1 MLLLPSR
8 GANGMFIALDALNMP
23 FAHFRTGQNSCSAAH
38 SQTSHSWQPLT
49 SVEAATIV
57 EHMKKMWWIG
67 GAVVVVVLALLV
79 GPWAYGKFIAE
90 DDAPAAV
97 VSTEGAEA
105 ASGSIDGAW
114 TVVAGQGDNQTAAG
128 YTVHEI
134 LNGSS
139 VTVVGTT
146 GEVSGN
152 ATVDGEKLTAG
163 EVTVQVASIKTDSDR
178 RDSQFTGNVM
188 DTSTYPTATFT
199 MDSPVDLSSVPTDG
213 TTATVTVPGT
223 LTLKGQSK
231 PVSVDMTV
239 LHSGDT
245 LIASGSIP
253 VTWTDFGVQPP
264 SLGFVTVDGS
274 GSVDFLVSLDQS

>member
-1 MLLLPSR
+1 MITNGCRCGSPAVVVEHFHRVLP
-8 GANGMFIALDALNMP
+8 GP
-23 FAHFRTGQNSCSAAH
+23 
-38 SQTSHSWQPLT
+38 
-49 SVEAATIV
+49 ATIV
-57 EHMKKMWWIG
+57 EPMKKIWWIG

-97 VSTEGAEA
+97 VSTESAEA
-105 ASGSIDGAW
+105 ASGSIDGQW

-152 ATVDGEKLTAG
+152 AVVEGEKLTSG

-178 RDSQFTGNVM
+178 RDGQFT
-188 DTSTYPTATFT
+188 
-199 MDSPVDLSSVPTDG
+199 
-213 TTATVTVPGT
+213 
-223 LTLKGQSK
+223 
-231 PVSVDMTV
+231 
-239 LHSGDT
+239 
-245 LIASGSIP
+245 
-253 VTWTDFGVQPP
+253 
-264 SLGFVTVDGS
+264 
-274 GSVDFLVSLDQS
+274 